1 MRTGVE
7 QTTNLSDIAQYKQ
20 TLQITDRAY
29 TQPKNTLDDVCINVS
44 FNLRLR
50 ACAAHHMSESTCF
63 CDGREVQRRTK
74 TCQSMHKRKY
84 ISECQCPKRS

>member
-7 QTTNLSDIAQYKQ
+7 KTTNLSDIAQYKQ

-63 CDGREVQRRTK
+63 CVGFLRWK
-74 TCQSMHKRKY
+74 GG
-84 ISECQCPKRS
+84 SETDEDVSEYA